1 MWILAHRGASRGAP
15 ENTLRAF
22 RLALH
27 QGVDNVEFDTYQ
39 VEGEIMIFHDRYLR
53 RMTGAEGR
61 ISDAT
66 VDGLRQLD
74 AGQGEPVPFLSEV
87 LSLYP
92 ANAICNIE
100 IKALYDVDSWLNAL
114 DSALR
119 GTALTYDNLIIS
131 SFNHRYLQ
139 QISQR
144 RPTLKI
150 GALSASYPLEG
161 VAFATA
167 LNAYSVHIA
176 GDVVDQH
183 YVTMAKNA
191 GLKVLVYT
199 VDEPDEMRMLA
210 NWGVDGIFT
219 NVPDIA
225 KAVLLQTEVPSVTV
239 GL

>member
-1 MWILAHRGASRGAP
+1 MWILAHRGASRRAP

-74 AGQGEPVPFLSEV
+74 AGQGEPVPYLSEV
-87 LSLYP
+87 LGLYP

-144 RPTLKI
+144 SPTLKI

-167 LNAYSVHIA
+167 LSAYSVHIA
-176 GDVVDQH
+176 GDVVDHH